1 MSMEGAGAF
10 GSGPFLFSGE
20 VQSNL
25 KRVFRRC
32 SAMLLVAL
40 LAVGVFSVP
49 ASAAETSYKPSGF
62 WDIYFRSQNPV
73 YSLYRA
79 VQTFLESLGK
89 DPETATDEDWQIAY
103 NQYTDDLETKYGS
116 SIFSSEGG
124 FWISGSLTSVRK
136 GGTGTLSNIELISP
150 SSFSCFANSGTYTN
164 NSCSVSCDFV
174 FNYNGELPQGMI
186 YLGTPYVSS
195 YLYSDPTFGVPSLQF
210 SAMVLSPGGTGKY
223 VTADGL
229 SISSGYTFSS
239 DTSRTYLK
247 AKLGSS
253 IAQCQSNIFLTLDLS
268 RLIYVVPFT
277 APEIIVDIES
287 RVGYLTN
294 NYIYVEG
301 DTNIVVENVQIVNET
316 TNVYYNPVTG
326 VSTPIIN
333 WQYDYGDRS
342 YNLTLEGGLVVKV
355 VFGPETVQINEG
367 DTVYNVQYAVPDSGG
382 GGEVDPTPTPTP
394 PPDPDDGKDYTG
406 ILGSIWE
413 ALKGI
418 WESIK
423 GLGQSIIDGIIGG
436 LQSLF
441 LPSEE
446 SLNSFSGEVD
456 EKLPII
462 NDVQELGDQF
472 VAAIENPAQAVNDL
486 RMTTVV
492 DLGQGGGQITG
503 NAQIN
508 LLDVSWYLEYKPLVD
523 DVIVGFVW
531 LVFLWN
537 LFGQLPN
544 IIHGGAS
551 ALHTTSELQ
560 RAQDD
565 AARDWAKKRWG

>member
-89 DPETATDEDWQIAY
+89 DPETATDEDWRQAY
-103 NQYTDDLETKYGS
+103 DDYVNDFKDKHGS
-116 SIFSSEGG
+116 SVIDDGGYLYFSLSHAKTLTCTNYNYWRYSCEHSSGETYPYGTINYVCGDTYSSISIRDFHTVSGNSWMVPGKFLFSSPAPV
-124 FWISGSLTSVRK
+124 SGYYSLYSVP
-136 GGTGTLSNIELISP
+136 TLR
-150 SSFSCFANSGTYTN
+150 GTYGTSSQSGLLYPEKN
-164 NSCSVSCDFV
+164 YRYPTLGEESYYSAGSAVEAELYAESPNYLSYGLLECAGSV
-174 FNYNGELPQGMI
+174 I
-186 YLGTPYVSS
+186 YRVRPTSGLIDVSIN
-195 YLYSDPTFGVPSLQF
+195 V
-210 SAMVLSPGGTGKY
+210 
-223 VTADGL
+223 
-229 SISSGYTFSS
+229 
-239 DTSRTYLK
+239 DT
-247 AKLGSS
+247 
-253 IAQCQSNIFLTLDLS
+253 
-268 RLIYVVPFT
+268 
-277 APEIIVDIES
+277 

-342 YNLTLEGGLVVKV
+342 YNLTLEGGVVVKV

-413 ALKGI
+413 AIKGI

-423 GLGQSIIDGIIGG
+423 GLGKSIIDGIIGG

-441 LPSEE
+441 LPSED

-492 DLGQGGGQITG
+492 DLGQGGGQIAG

-551 ALHTTSELQ
+551 ALHTTSEL
-560 RAQDD
+560 RKEADYFSSRGSSD
-565 AARDWAKKRWG
+565 

>member
-89 DPETATDEDWQIAY
+89 DPETATDEDWRQAY
-103 NQYTDDLETKYGS
+103 DAYVADFEANYGS
-116 SIFSSEGG
+116 SVIDGDGYLYWSCPHYYSLVRMGSFTSYCPHDSRSSSDLIDAKYTCSSSGSGLNATMPTAIGVVSCYTGFYFKGVAPVAGYYTSVKPLSYFNYFGESGQLHELSDVFSFGPTYSSKYFGVG
-124 FWISGSLTSVRK
+124 DSISGSMVSATYNVV
-136 GGTGTLSNIELISP
+136 GVV
-150 SSFSCFANSGTYTN
+150 SGT
-164 NSCSVSCDFV
+164 SDFLFRV
-174 FNYNGELPQGMI
+174 QPM
-186 YLGTPYVSS
+186 
-195 YLYSDPTFGVPSLQF
+195 
-210 SAMVLSPGGTGKY
+210 
-223 VTADGL
+223 DGL
-229 SISSGYTFSS
+229 MDVTLNI
-239 DTSRTYLK
+239 DT
-247 AKLGSS
+247 
-253 IAQCQSNIFLTLDLS
+253 
-268 RLIYVVPFT
+268 
-277 APEIIVDIES
+277 

-342 YNLTLEGGLVVKV
+342 YNLTLEGGVVVKV

-382 GGEVDPTPTPTP
+382 GDVDPTPP
-394 PPDPDDGKDYTG
+394 PGPDDGKDYTG